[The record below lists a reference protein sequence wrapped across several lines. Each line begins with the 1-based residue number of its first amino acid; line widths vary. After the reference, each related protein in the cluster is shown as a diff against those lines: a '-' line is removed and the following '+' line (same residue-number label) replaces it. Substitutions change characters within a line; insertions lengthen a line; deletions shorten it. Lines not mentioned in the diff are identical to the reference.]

1 MFSCVPSLAS
11 SGCQQLAFDNLMV
24 HYKFINA
31 DHSFLPEV
39 LNCDFI
45 GTGNLVH
52 MVAKHGRE

>member
-1 MFSCVPSLAS
+1 MPSLAS